1 MKKETCALCAR
12 RTLYVS
18 LIFNA
23 ILFSVLIVIY
33 HFHYKRLEEIADM
46 MQGAQDFQS
55 LQHPTNYSDI
65 SVLDETVCI
74 ECEHLGTSVKAEETF
89 YSNITYSDSGQR
101 MCCLKDR
108 SLAELIQKI
117 LQRQGGNAGIP
128 DPDSESLSWWRKRP
142 NSAHLYLKDWDR
154 TRLHW
159 TDSENTGSA
168 FSNLKIQDRNKLLI
182 EEKGLYFIYAT
193 TVFDFTEVDEVPQVY
208 YNITSYWPKL
218 PHFRSFLLMGKYGGS
233 RFSSKRH
240 TGYLSG
246 MAELYPGHQIKVSV
260 NDHRFID
267 ATPYTSFF
275 GLFKL

>member
-1 MKKETCALCAR
+1 MHVSKRTIEHFDIGDYDEYSSCACLIYIEHS
-12 RTLYVS
+12 LYHIYIYIFYCS
-18 LIFNA
+18 L
-23 ILFSVLIVIY
+23 
-33 HFHYKRLEEIADM
+33 
-46 MQGAQDFQS
+46 
-55 LQHPTNYSDI
+55 
-65 SVLDETVCI
+65 
-74 ECEHLGTSVKAEETF
+74 
-89 YSNITYSDSGQR
+89 
-101 MCCLKDR
+101 
-108 SLAELIQKI
+108 
-117 LQRQGGNAGIP
+117 
-128 DPDSESLSWWRKRP
+128 DSESLSWWRKRP